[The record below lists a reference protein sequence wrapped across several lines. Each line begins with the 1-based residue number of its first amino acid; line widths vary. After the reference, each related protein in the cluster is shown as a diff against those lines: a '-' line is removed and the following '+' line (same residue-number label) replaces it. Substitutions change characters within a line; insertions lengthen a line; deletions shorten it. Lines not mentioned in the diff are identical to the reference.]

1 MKKIIILTVVCGAIL
16 TFIIYKVTYHETLNM
31 LVLGDGLATG
41 ITDYDVEGYSFND
54 YIRDKLEDNN
64 LEEYITEFASTEE
77 TSETLKTKIST
88 NYTLESTNLSI
99 QQAIAKSKIITL
111 ALGTKELNSKS
122 KLKSKDIET
131 YLNNMERI
139 VKLLTTYNH
148 NSIFLIGLYQIEK
161 VPLEKIENINQK
173 LKEICNNY
181 QITFIDI
188 SEIKKQKAF
197 FFQETSIYPNY
208 KGHQWI
214 SEKLEIK

>member
-16 TFIIYKVTYHETLNM
+16 TFIIYKITYHETLNM

-54 YIRDKLEDNN
+54 YMRDKLEEKN
-64 LEEYITEFASTEE
+64 LEEYITEFASMEE

-131 YLNNMERI
+131 YLTNMERI

-148 NSIFLIGLYQIEK
+148 NSIFLIGLYQTEK
-161 VPLEKIENINQK
+161 VPSEKVVEINQG
-173 LKEICNNY
+173 LKNICKTN

-188 SEIKKQKAF
+188 SEIKTQKAF

>member
-148 NSIFLIGLYQIEK
+148 NSIFLMK
-161 VPLEKIENINQK
+161 
-173 LKEICNNY
+173 
-181 QITFIDI
+181 
-188 SEIKKQKAF
+188 
-197 FFQETSIYPNY
+197 
-208 KGHQWI
+208 
-214 SEKLEIK
+214 

>member
-1 MKKIIILTVVCGAIL
+1 
-16 TFIIYKVTYHETLNM
+16 
-31 LVLGDGLATG
+31 
-41 ITDYDVEGYSFND
+41 
-54 YIRDKLEDNN
+54 
-64 LEEYITEFASTEE
+64 
-77 TSETLKTKIST
+77 
-88 NYTLESTNLSI
+88 
-99 QQAIAKSKIITL
+99 
-111 ALGTKELNSKS
+111 
-122 KLKSKDIET
+122 
-131 YLNNMERI
+131 MERI

-148 NSIFLIGLYQIEK
+148 NSIFLIGLYQTEK